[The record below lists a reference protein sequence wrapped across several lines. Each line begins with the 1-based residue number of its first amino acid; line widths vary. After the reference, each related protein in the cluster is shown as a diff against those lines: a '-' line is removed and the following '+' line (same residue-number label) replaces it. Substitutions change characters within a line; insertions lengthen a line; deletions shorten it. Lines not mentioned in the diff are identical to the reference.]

1 MDDDKIDE
9 FNLSQPG
16 GRGNWGGEVRVRGE
30 GAVYLNLYA
39 EPKNGPR
46 QEVSAE
52 MTLADA
58 QRLRNNLTKAIMKA
72 RAARRAGKK

>member
-16 GRGNWGGEVRVRGE
+16 GRGAWGGEVRVRDE

-39 EPKNGPR
+39 EPKNGQR
-46 QEVSAE
+46 QEFSAE
-52 MTLADA
+52 MHLADA

>member
-16 GRGNWGGEVRVRGE
+16 DRGAWGGEVRVRDE

-39 EPKNGPR
+39 EPKNGSR

-52 MTLADA
+52 MHLADA
-58 QRLRNNLTKAIMKA
+58 
-72 RAARRAGKK
+72 